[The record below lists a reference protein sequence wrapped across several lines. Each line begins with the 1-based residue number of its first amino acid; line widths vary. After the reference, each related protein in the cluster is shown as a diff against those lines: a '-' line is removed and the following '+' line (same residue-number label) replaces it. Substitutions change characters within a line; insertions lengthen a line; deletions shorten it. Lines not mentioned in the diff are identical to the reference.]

1 MAVAEVRAGLGA
13 GEIFSP
19 MLPRKRERE
28 RERERERDFIREKQS
43 KFSYQ
48 FCMKMS

>member
-28 RERERERDFIREKQS
+28 RERERDFIRKKQS